1 MSRRATFARRA
12 RVCRVCGYR
21 LNDVSGRGVHPLC
34 ADESEL
40 WWSAEDLAE
49 AGRMI
54 ARRAGAASP
63 PPNHVVTAVAA
74 LVEGDAEHRDD
85 VEVVVSAI
93 LRHAAQDPLWR
104 TTANGWRPNLTVK
117 NPSVVGSTVRSLV
130 AAGLLRPTGRYVRCT
145 DVASGNGG
153 KPQPVYEV
161 DLSVLESAVPSQRLA
176 AEQPTLD
183 QTPEQAQAGGGTS

>member
-1 MSRRATFARRA
+1 M
-12 RVCRVCGYR
+12 CGYR

-63 PPNHVVTAVAA
+63 PPNWVVTAVCG
-74 LVEGDAEHRDD
+74 LIDGEPDNRDD
-85 VEVVVSAI
+85 VEAVVSAI
-93 LRHAAQDPLWR
+93 LRDAAADPLWR
-104 TTANGWRPNLTVK
+104 TTANGWRPDLTTK

-130 AAGLLRPTGRYVRCT
+130 AARLLRPTGRYVRCT

-161 DLSVLESAVPSQRLA
+161 DLSVLEAAVPSQRPA
-176 AEQPTLD
+176 AEQPPLD
-183 QTPEQAQAGGGTS
+183 QAPNEDSADAAGRVGS